1 MLTATWLTHSKQQYK
16 IKQRE
21 HMQFFLSEI
30 INPQEQICSYPT
42 KIQFLS
48 EYLVKSSCNWEDN
61 ELISFFLS
69 PYKKDFT

>member
-1 MLTATWLTHSKQQYK
+1 
-16 IKQRE
+16 
-21 HMQFFLSEI
+21 MQFFLSEI